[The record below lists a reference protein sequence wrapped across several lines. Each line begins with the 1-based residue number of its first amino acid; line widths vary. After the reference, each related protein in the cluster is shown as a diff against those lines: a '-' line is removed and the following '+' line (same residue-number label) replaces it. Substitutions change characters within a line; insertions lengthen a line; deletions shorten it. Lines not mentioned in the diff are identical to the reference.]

1 MEDFLPG
8 EWFSPMLDG
17 TNVEG
22 KFKTRKGLVAMKKGN
37 LQVSNKDI
45 LLKLHLASLVSNS
58 RGEYLSPKNETV
70 YWPIWGI
77 PKLSD
82 ILDRKILKISG
93 IPYVPKL

>member
-1 MEDFLPG
+1 MPG

-45 LLKLHLASLVSNS
+45 WLKLHLAV
-58 RGEYLSPKNETV
+58 YFLS
-70 YWPIWGI
+70 
-77 PKLSD
+77 
-82 ILDRKILKISG
+82 
-93 IPYVPKL
+93 